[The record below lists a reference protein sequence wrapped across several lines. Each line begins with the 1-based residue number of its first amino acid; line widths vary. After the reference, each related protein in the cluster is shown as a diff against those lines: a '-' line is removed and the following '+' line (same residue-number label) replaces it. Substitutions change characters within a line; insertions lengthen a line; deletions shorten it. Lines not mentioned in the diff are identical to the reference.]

1 MTRSTRLIVGGLV
14 LVLLLVAWFL
24 YRSRSADNVAI
35 DLVAQFPTAKIK
47 RPDPAVFEVIDASLG
62 GERMQAIYAKQ
73 PSRLG
78 FSITV
83 PQDAW
88 VKVNLGLK
96 EEAWTMQGDGVL
108 FMIGVSTGTSWS
120 ELFSLVVNPFGNP
133 SDKGWKEITVDLSQ
147 YAGQTVDL
155 IFNTYSSPGPSPGQP
170 PRDDRNGDMA
180 LWGNPRVVV
189 R

>member
-14 LVLLLVAWFL
+14 LVLLVVAWFL
-24 YRSRSADNVAI
+24 FRSRSADNVAI
-35 DLVAQFPTAKIK
+35 DLVAQFATAKDK
-47 RPDPAVFEVIDASLG
+47 RPNPDVFEVVDASLA
-62 GERMQAIYAKQ
+62 GERMKAIYAKQ
-73 PSRLG
+73 PSRIVYSL
-78 FSITV
+78 TV

-88 VKVNLGLK
+88 LKVSLGLK

-108 FMIGVSTGTSWS
+108 FLIGASVGQNWS

-133 SDKGWKEITVDLSQ
+133 SDKGWKEITVDLSP
-147 YAGQTVDL
+147 YAGQTMDL
-155 IFNTYSSPGPSPGQP
+155 VFNTYSSPGPSPGQP
-170 PRDDRNGDMA
+170 PKDDRNGDMA